1 LGTTRPDGSPRGAAF
16 RRALSAA
23 TCALMLA
30 GAVSPAGSQEGGR
43 RRLLGVRV
51 DSVQTAQRRTGGFW
65 AWVLEEARR
74 VRELNGGPLAFA
86 MRYRIPTDQA
96 RQIHDVA
103 RAEGIDPELGFRL
116 VRVESGF
123 NPQARSR
130 VGALGL
136 TQLMPA
142 TARWLERGVT
152 RQAILEPERNLRIGF
167 RYLRSL
173 IAKYDGDLQLAL
185 LAYNRGDGAVDRDLR
200 RGRNP
205 ENGYSRAVLG
215 TGVQRYS
222 GTGLLPQR

>member
-1 LGTTRPDGSPRGAAF
+1 LRNTRLRRGV
-16 RRALSAA
+16 SAA
-23 TCALMLA
+23 MCGLMLA
-30 GAVSPAGSQEGGR
+30 GMLSPVASQEGGR
-43 RRLLGVRV
+43 RRLAGVRA
-51 DSVQTAQRRTGGFW
+51 DSAQMAHGRTGGFW

-74 VRELNGGPLAFA
+74 IRELNGGPLAFA

-96 RQIHDVA
+96 KQIHDVA

-116 VRVESGF
+116 VRVESAF

-142 TARWLERGVT
+142 TARWLERGIT
-152 RQAILEPERNLRIGF
+152 RQGILEPETNLRIGF

-173 IAKYDGDLQLAL
+173 IDKYDGDLQLAL

-200 RGRNP
+200 RGRDP

-215 TGVQRYS
+215 TGLSRYA
-222 GTGLLPQR
+222 GTGLLPNH